1 MHKGIENLAANGPT
15 DEELTKTIESFKKNI
30 PEKKKRIS
38 YFMNLIEEYYS
49 WGKDMSDSDA
59 LINKNVT
66 KETVQKMAQL
76 LVNNKNRTEIV
87 MNPKVK

>member
-1 MHKGIENLAANGPT
+1 
-15 DEELTKTIESFKKNI
+15 ESFKKNI
-30 PEKKKRIS
+30 PENKKRIS

-66 KETVQKMAQL
+66 KETVQKIAQL
-76 LVNNKNRTEIV
+76 LVNNKNRTEII
-87 MNPKVK
+87 MNPKGK